1 MTVIDL
7 QSIQPFLSETKCSQ
21 LLWSLIE
28 SLTDLTKDD
37 MILSYIKNCGLYK
50 KVILPTSTSPKCQCD
65 VD

>member
-21 LLWSLIE
+21 LLWSQIE

-37 MILSYIKNCGLYK
+37 MILSYIKKLWFIQKGD
-50 KVILPTSTSPKCQCD
+50 ITHQHIA
-65 VD
+65 